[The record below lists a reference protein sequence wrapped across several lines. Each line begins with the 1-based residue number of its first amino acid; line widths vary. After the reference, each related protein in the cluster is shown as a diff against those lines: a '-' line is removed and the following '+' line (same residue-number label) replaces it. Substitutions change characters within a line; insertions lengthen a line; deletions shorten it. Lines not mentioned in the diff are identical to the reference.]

1 MAKNKQY
8 PNTKYRLVTGNGP
21 SVFYKWDD
29 VLKQEDG
36 DTIPFKNKNTAHLTR
51 DFCDDNGAFYKV
63 DSELFRGDIWL
74 CPVLKYLLGEYPTD
88 KHLMFR

>member
-29 VLKQEDG
+29 VQKEIEELRTNPVFKDKERFQPKYIVKITEEIIE
-36 DTIPFKNKNTAHLTR
+36 IP
-51 DFCDDNGAFYKV
+51 DNNETV
-63 DSELFRGDIWL
+63 
-74 CPVLKYLLGEYPTD
+74 
-88 KHLMFR
+88 